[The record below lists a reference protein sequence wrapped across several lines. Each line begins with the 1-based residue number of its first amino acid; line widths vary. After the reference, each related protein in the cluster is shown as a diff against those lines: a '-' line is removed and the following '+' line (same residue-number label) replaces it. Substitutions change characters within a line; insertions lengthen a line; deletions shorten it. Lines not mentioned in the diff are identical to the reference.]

1 MATDREVEKNDIER
15 PQNTTESTESTE
27 SHLQGTSRSPEAA
40 RAAAWNRFA
49 EDDFELNRKDD
60 RHW

>member
-15 PQNTTESTESTE
+15 PQNTTESTE

-60 RHW
+60 GHW